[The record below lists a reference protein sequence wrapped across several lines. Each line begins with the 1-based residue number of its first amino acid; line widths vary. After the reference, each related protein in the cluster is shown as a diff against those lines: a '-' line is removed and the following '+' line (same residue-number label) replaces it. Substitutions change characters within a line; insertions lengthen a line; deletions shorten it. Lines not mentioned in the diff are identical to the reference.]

1 MKHQITSYYIKEA
14 FGSIQILF
22 IDTFYVTYF
31 DRMVPG
37 KLIDLETET
46 TEPYWSVNVK
56 RGLLSFMQLD
66 LMEEERVRVDPDEL
80 RILNKLNIATP
91 PTRSPNKAYR
101 VMEVKL

>member
-1 MKHQITSYYIKEA
+1 
-14 FGSIQILF
+14 
-22 IDTFYVTYF
+22 
-31 DRMVPG
+31 MVPG
-37 KLIDLETET
+37 KFIDLETET

-91 PTRSPNKAYR
+91 PQRSPNKAYR
-101 VMEVKL
+101 VMEVQHEFFCLFTLSDYVCDCDSDITFPLMLATAKCE